1 MADVDATPQAETAAV
16 VPPGP
21 LRHYLDQL
29 GRGSGEPAVEPI
41 GEGHSNLTFLVRRG
55 EERLVLRRPPLG
67 KLSQGANDV
76 LREGRVLAALADSG
90 VPVPAVVA
98 LCEDEEVI
106 GAPFFLAAF
115 VPGHVLVAALPA
127 GWPTT
132 IGERIAARLVG
143 TLAALHRVD
152 LGATGLDAFGRPDGY
167 LERQLRRFSTLLE
180 ENATRPLPQLERVH
194 AWLEENLPSSPAPAF
209 VHGDYRLGNVI
220 LDDRGEIRAVL
231 DWEMATTGDPLA
243 DLGYLCAMWAEPDD
257 PETPMAALSKVT
269 RGPEALALWKAAI
282 FLEGS
287 YRRHRE
293 GKSDDPYFARLD
305 AGVPAMADAA
315 LARIRT
321 AR

>member
-1 MADVDATPQAETAAV
+1 M
-16 VPPGP
+16 
-21 LRHYLDQL
+21 
-29 GRGSGEPAVEPI
+29 
-41 GEGHSNLTFLVRRG
+41 
-55 EERLVLRRPPLG
+55 
-67 KLSQGANDV
+67 
-76 LREGRVLAALADSG
+76 
-90 VPVPAVVA
+90 PAVVA

-269 RGPEALALWKAAI
+269 RGPGFPGRSRLARHYAELSGHSLEALPWYEALALWKAAI